1 MRCGLFLLAWR
12 TPPQLVTYRP
22 LWLVAKA
29 ARRILY
35 ITTGISSHAVF
46 EDNAFLHYRYQL
58 RLMPA
63 DPTMPQVAI
72 PYSRNGL
79 FAWSV
84 RDRVWEQWWKRT
96 QAPPVPLH
104 EAESGL
110 QNWAEFYWGHPP
122 YPMTV
127 SIEARPQ
134 DVEMRRIDTA
144 LFSRNNSIAWRAIG
158 NIRLAASSPW

>member
-1 MRCGLFLLAWR
+1 
-12 TPPQLVTYRP
+12 
-22 LWLVAKA
+22 
-29 ARRILY
+29 
-35 ITTGISSHAVF
+35 VF

-110 QNWAEFYWGHPP
+110 QNWAEFYWGHSK

-127 SIEARPQ
+127 RIEARPQ

-158 NIRLAASSPW
+158 NIRLGRGASASMSWLNPPKPGEEHLGDYLSRVLAEDSH